1 MGDCRLTTE
10 RKRKFII
17 NVFYYAII
25 IALFY
30 LAALY
35 LFGWIWPFVIGF
47 FVALILQKPL
57 DFLCRH
63 IKVRRSILA
72 LLLVVFTYCVI
83 GTLLVLIG
91 IEIVNEVKDFISY
104 LISKARELPNL
115 MDSIRLKIIDLLKF
129 LPDEMESTVVNAVN
143 EFFTGAKEINISSI
157 NFSSP
162 LNGILG
168 AAKQVPSAI
177 VSVIITFISTAF
189 ITIDY
194 RQIVNFIRRQ
204 LSPKNRQLL
213 SDSKQIFMTT
223 IWRMIRAYAL
233 LMTVTFVEMTIGLYI
248 IKWCGLLQID
258 YIVTLAAVIAIV
270 DILPVLG
277 VGTVLIP
284 WGVISLIS
292 GRASLGIALL
302 ILYVAITLLRN
313 YLEPRIVGG
322 QIGLNPVVTLLA
334 MYLGLRTLGFLGMFV
349 LPMIVIILKILQDE
363 GKIKIWKTAEDEKN
377 ESAGKKENEAV

>member
-1 MGDCRLTTE
+1 MTTE

-57 DFLCRH
+57 DFLYRH

-72 LLLVVFTYCVI
+72 LLLVIFTYCVI

-334 MYLGLRTLGFLGMFV
+334 MYLGLQTLGFLGMFV

>member
-57 DFLCRH
+57 DFLYRH

-72 LLLVVFTYCVI
+72 LLLVIFTYCVI

-334 MYLGLRTLGFLGMFV
+334 MYLGLQTLGFLGMFV

>member
-72 LLLVVFTYCVI
+72 LLLVIFTYCVI